1 MATHYDQ
8 IVREYFE
15 GRSGYIV
22 LLSDEPGFYKLL
34 RGTLYKI
41 LAIRRDC
48 LSVFQDQAPAMR
60 EVKEKVGEGG
70 PVIVFVERL
79 LKGKPSADFIL
90 NIRKLFPDVKMVVL
104 TGEISEEELILLHEI
119 GASNIIT
126 KPVSVDS
133 LVQKLAF
140 TIKPQGKLNQLV
152 QVGKELLRKGE
163 LEKVMLVGEKILEI
177 KPGSPAALM
186 LIGDALSGLGSRDE
200 ALKSYMQAHEQ
211 STVFMEPIKKLAEFY
226 KDSDDEQYLFYLK
239 KLDRISPL
247 NTERKCEIGRV
258 HLERDELDD
267 AEVFFDL
274 ACKCAVKEAHSYL
287 SQVMSGIA
295 ESLFEV
301 SPSMAEKYYTK
312 LLVVKSGSLSSEDLE
327 TYNRLGIAMRK
338 QGKWENAVSNYK
350 EALRVAPK
358 EAGLYYNIG
367 LAYTDGKEYAKCAQ
381 AFKRAINI
389 DGDIHKSS
397 PAVARNIGAIFLKV
411 GMDEDAR
418 VIIGEAL
425 TVFTN
430 DVQLKK
436 LLKKTSD

>member
-15 GRSGYIV
+15 ARSGYIV

-48 LSVFQDQAPAMR
+48 LSIFQEQAPAM
-60 EVKEKVGEGG
+60 KEIKERVGVG
-70 PVIVFVERL
+70 PVIVFVERM
-79 LKGKPSADFIL
+79 LKGKSSADFIL
-90 NIRKLFPDVKMVVL
+90 TVRKLFPDVKMVVL

-119 GASNIIT
+119 GANNIIT

-163 LEKVMLVGEKILEI
+163 LEKVMLVGDKILEI

-186 LIGDALSGLGSRDE
+186 LQGDALSGLGRRDE

-226 KDSDDEQYLFYLK
+226 KETDDEQYLFYLK

-258 HLERDELDD
+258 HLEREELDD
-267 AEVFFDL
+267 AETFFDQ
-274 ACKCAVKEAHSYL
+274 ACKCAVKEAHGYL

-295 ESLFEV
+295 ESLFEA

-312 LLVVKSGSLSSEDLE
+312 LLAVKSANLSSDDLE

-338 QGKWENAVSNYK
+338 QGKWESAVSNYK

-389 DGDIHKSS
+389 DVDIHKGSS
-397 PAVARNIGAIFLKV
+397 AVARNIGAIFLKV
-411 GMDEDAR
+411 GLKDDAR
-418 VIIGEAL
+418 IIIGEAL
-425 TVFTN
+425 SAFTD

-436 LLKKTSD
+436 LFKKTGA